1 MRARFII
8 IGGLVASFI
17 GLAGHLRAE
26 GEAAEGKTV
35 EQKLEELDQKIKVL
49 ERLRELEGEKAKEKA
64 KEAPTFGVGKDGF
77 FLKSADGGFQ
87 MKFRGLYQTDARFF
101 TGSPAAPD
109 TLLLRRIRPIVEG
122 SLAGR
127 FDFKV
132 VPDFGDGKVVLQDAL
147 IGVRI
152 SRGFNVQAGK
162 FKEPFG
168 VERLQS
174 GANLLFVERA
184 LPNNL
189 VPNRDIG
196 VQFTG
201 ELAGGA
207 VSYAAGAF
215 NGVPDGGSADTDS
228 NSEKDLVARVFAR
241 PFKSSSSAHLKGLA
255 LGVATTFGK
264 QAGALASFKTPGQ
277 QTFFSYSTGTVADGD
292 HFRVSPQ
299 VYYGWGALGLLA
311 EYVSSSQDVKRGEI
325 RSSLRNSAWQ
335 VAGSYVL
342 TGEVASYGGVAP
354 GHPLAPREGQWGAV
368 ELVLRY
374 SDLRTDE
381 DAFALGFADATKSA
395 RRIRAWA
402 MGLNWYLSK
411 NVKVMGDYERS
422 TFQDGSASGDRDPE
436 GVILSRLQ
444 VAF

>member
-1 MRARFII
+1 MRARSII
-8 IGGLVASFI
+8 IWGLVASLVGFSSYSM
-17 GLAGHLRAE
+17 AE
-26 GEAAEGKTV
+26 DAATETTTV
-35 EQKLEELDQKIKVL
+35 EQRLAELEQKIKVL
-49 ERLRELEGEKAKEKA
+49 ERLRELEAEKTKEKA
-64 KEAPTFGVGKDGF
+64 KDAPTFGVGKDGF
-77 FLKSADGGFQ
+77 FLRSADGSFQ
-87 MKFRGLYQTDARFF
+87 MKFRGLYQTDGRFF
-101 TGSPAAPD
+101 TGAPAVTD

-132 VPDFGDGKVVLQDAL
+132 VPDFGDGKVVLQDAI
-147 IGVRI
+147 IGLRI
-152 SRGFNVQAGK
+152 SRAFNVQAGK

-196 VQFTG
+196 VQFSG
-201 ELAGGA
+201 DLSGGV

-215 NGVPDGGSADTDS
+215 NGVADGGSADSDS
-228 NSEKDLVARVFAR
+228 NSEKDIVARLFTR
-241 PFKSSSSAHLKGLA
+241 PFKSSSSAHLKGVA
-255 LGVATTFGK
+255 FGVAMTIGE
-264 QAGALASFKTPGQ
+264 QAGALPSFKTPGQ

-311 EYVSSSQDVKRGEI
+311 EFVSSSQDVRRGET
-325 RSSLRNSAWQ
+325 RANVRNSAWQ
-335 VAGSYVL
+335 LAGSYVL
-342 TGEVASYGGVAP
+342 TGEVASYSGVTPA
-354 GHPLAPREGQWGAV
+354 HSLAPREGHWGAV
-368 ELVLRY
+368 EVVLRY
-374 SDLRTDE
+374 SDLRLDE
-381 DAFALGFADATKSA
+381 DVFTRGFADGTKSA

-411 NVKVMGDYERS
+411 NVKVVGDYERS
-422 TFQDGSASGDRDPE
+422 TFRGGSSSGDRDPE